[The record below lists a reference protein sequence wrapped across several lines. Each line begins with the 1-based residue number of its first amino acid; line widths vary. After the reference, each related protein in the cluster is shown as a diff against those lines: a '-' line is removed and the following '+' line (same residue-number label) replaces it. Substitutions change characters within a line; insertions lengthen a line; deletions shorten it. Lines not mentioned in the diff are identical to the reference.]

1 MSPVLPLFASGKMSD
16 RKRFLIGVGSGY
28 ALLLSLLVVRA
39 ATDSETTLYF
49 CYGLIGVML
58 PLLLIYEFSF
68 SPSERKARRLKAAG
82 NTVTRSLWLE
92 WVGVMPSMLTI
103 SLMSSLSRE
112 EWDSELFLIGVLIGA
127 GSALFLAGWN
137 REQAREYLEKHQPE
151 T

>member
-1 MSPVLPLFASGKMSD
+1 MSD

-49 CYGLIGVML
+49 CYGLIGVLL

-82 NTVTRSLWLE
+82 NTLSRSFWLE
-92 WVGVMPSMLTI
+92 WVGVMPSTLAP
-103 SLMSSLSRE
+103 SLMPSLLRE
-112 EWDSELFLIGVLIGA
+112 EWNSDHFLIGALIGA
-127 GSALFLAGWN
+127 GFALLLAGWN
-137 REQAREYLEKHQPE
+137 REEARDYLAKHQPE

>member
-1 MSPVLPLFASGKMSD
+1 MSD
-16 RKRFLIGVGSGY
+16 RKRFLIGVGTGY

-49 CYGLIGVML
+49 CYGLIGVLL

-92 WVGVMPSMLTI
+92 WVGVMPSMLVI
-103 SLMSSLSRE
+103 GLMPSLLRE
-112 EWDSELFLIGVLIGA
+112 EWDIDHFLIGTLIGA
-127 GSALFLAGWN
+127 GFSLLLAGWN
-137 REQAREYLEKHQPE
+137 REEARDYLAKHQPE